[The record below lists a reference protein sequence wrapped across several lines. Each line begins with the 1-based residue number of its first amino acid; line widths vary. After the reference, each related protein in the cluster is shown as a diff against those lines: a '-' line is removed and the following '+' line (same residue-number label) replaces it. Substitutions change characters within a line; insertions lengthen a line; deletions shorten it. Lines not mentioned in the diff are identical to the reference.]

1 MAEPNNSQ
9 PLCPYC
15 LAPIRIQS
23 RDHIFPQFLGGKRK
37 VDCCKNCD
45 SVFGH
50 TFEAEAAK
58 ILQAEHV
65 FISSWGIPL
74 RSADPTWKT
83 AHVQDGKS
91 YNLSV
96 GQTGVKPELAKPVI
110 KLDDEGR
117 VEFGEFVDKKQADK
131 FARSLIEK
139 GKAKEVKLEVVPPP
153 KIDLTGLSHTLVL
166 GPDIRRAALKMCLAL
181 STLLPDFKMEEIAE
195 ARLFLRGDR
204 RLVPVNNTLAA
215 YNIYEA
221 IDSRRKALSHVIY
234 VERSQS
240 RVYGLVQFFGV
251 TQLFCRLGMPKNGS
265 GSAAIFA
272 SLDPVTGREEFSDI
286 SPLDLTEPPY
296 LLSREEHPRLMEG
309 WLKKY
314 RDEAIKRGATH
325 PPDLRR
331 SSLEI
336 ESNSFRL
343 RRPDEDG

>member
-1 MAEPNNSQ
+1 MADHNNSQ
-9 PLCPYC
+9 TLCPYC
-15 LAPIRIQS
+15 IALILIPS

-37 VDCCKNCD
+37 VDCCKNCN

-74 RSADPTWKT
+74 RSADPTWRA

-91 YNLSV
+91 YDLSI

-110 KLDDEGR
+110 KLDEEGG
-117 VEFGEFVDKKQADK
+117 VESGEFVDKKQADR

-139 GKAKEVKLEVVPPP
+139 EKAREVKLEVLAPPQ
-153 KIDLTGLSHTLVL
+153 IDLTGLGHTLVL
-166 GPDIRRAALKMCLAL
+166 GPDIRRTALKMCIAL
-181 STLLPDFKMEEIAE
+181 STLLPDSNLEDISE

-234 VERSQS
+234 LERSQS

-251 TQLFCRLGMPKNGS
+251 TQLFCRLGVPKSGS
-265 GSAAIFA
+265 ESAAIFA
-272 SLDPVTGREEFSDI
+272 SLDPVTGEEEI
-286 SPLDLTEPPY
+286 SATFPLDLTEPPY
-296 LLSREEHPRLMEG
+296 FLSRDEYPQLIGG

-314 RDEAIKRGATH
+314 RAEAITRGATH
-325 PPDLRR
+325 PPDLRME
-331 SSLEI
+331 SLTI
-336 ESNSFRL
+336 ESSSFSVKK
-343 RRPDEDG
+343 PN